1 MVLARAP
8 HPPTHAPTRLRFCE
22 TFFNVII
29 FKCERK
35 IAKSCYWLHQVC
47 PSVCHL
53 STWNN
58 SDTTGWIFMKFGIL
72 TRTTGTLQKD
82 HYTFFMI
89 SHSVLLR
96 MKNVSEKICRINE
109 NTLFM
114 FNNFYSKLCRLW

>member
-8 HPPTHAPTRLRFCE
+8 HPPTHAPTRLRSCE